1 MHGEERAV
9 MKQALHVVAV
19 FALAAGPLFAEIPR
33 YTTTQITRQQWQALL
48 DAVRATPEMKCR
60 DLDTMH
66 LHCGSRILQTDWFFT
81 TPANAA
87 HPAVIARVTKLGPN
101 GYEITNTA
109 HFAGTRTSFDRWFRD
124 YEVWSRRTE
133 DDLAKQVQEARKY
146 SPQDWETEAVQKIMY
161 DLWAAR
167 ELGQVART
175 YEYLSPKLK
184 VQMTREDWTRR
195 GTDFRKLSG
204 PVKWR
209 KMTGV
214 RWYRELVG
222 TADPGTYAEVSV
234 SGAFENIPQYESQLL
249 FHQQNDG
256 SFRLAMEVEKY
267 GGQVASIGSATPVRQ
282 AASPTPP
289 PAATTPPKQQPPAG
303 TKNARATGDAVAR
316 SPASVSKAAIP
327 TDKGGKITEARFKE
341 YLAAVKAIPGV
352 KCERD
357 SFKQLWCSKADHAT
371 EWFFTV
377 PGHTAHPAAVQR
389 KPVTAGK
396 TERIGHYAG
405 SKEEFDMWF
414 STFED
419 IE

>member
-1 MHGEERAV
+1 MNRTLHG
-9 MKQALHVVAV
+9 VVLL
-19 FALAAGPLFAEIPR
+19 ALAVGPAFAEIPT

-48 DAVRATPEMKCR
+48 DAVKATPEMKCR
-60 DLDTMH
+60 DLDTLH
-66 LHCGSRILQTDWFFT
+66 LQCGSRILQTDWFFT
-81 TPANAA
+81 TPANMA
-87 HPAVIARVTKLGPN
+87 HPAVIARKTKLGPN
-101 GYEITNTA
+101 GYEISSTA
-109 HFAGTRTSFDRWFRD
+109 HFAGTRSSFDRWYRD
-124 YEVWSRRTE
+124 YEVWSRRA
-133 DDLAKQVQEARKY
+133 DDELTRQVQEARKY
-146 SPQDWETEAVQKIMY
+146 APQDWETEAVQKIMV

-175 YEYLSPKLK
+175 YEHLAPKLK
-184 VQMTREDWTRR
+184 LEITREDWNRR
-195 GTDFRKLSG
+195 GNEFRKLSG

-214 RWYRELVG
+214 RWYRELRG
-222 TADPGTYAEVSV
+222 TAEPGVYADVSV
-234 SGAFENIPQYESQLL
+234 SGAFENIPQYESQLV

-282 AASPTPP
+282 AAA
-289 PAATTPPKQQPPAG
+289 PAASAAAAPAKQEPSAG
-303 TKNARATGDAVAR
+303 AKIVRSDGSAAASPRAA
-316 SPASVSKAAIP
+316 PVSKAAIP
-327 TDKGGKITEARFKE
+327 TDPGGKITEARFKE
-341 YLAAVKAIPGV
+341 YLAAVKATPGV

-357 SFKQLWCSKADHAT
+357 SFKQLLCSSAGRAT

-389 KPVTAGK
+389 KTVTAGK
-396 TERIGHYAG
+396 TQRIGHYAG
-405 SKEEFDMWF
+405 SREEFDMWF